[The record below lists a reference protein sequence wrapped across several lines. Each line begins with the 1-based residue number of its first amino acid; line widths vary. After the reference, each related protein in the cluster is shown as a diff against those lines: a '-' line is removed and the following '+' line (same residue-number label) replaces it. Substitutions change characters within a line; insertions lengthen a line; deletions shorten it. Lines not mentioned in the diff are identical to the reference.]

1 MGTYDGAE
9 ATDIDG
15 LFILNKMKKFNLN
28 IGLYR
33 DDGLGV
39 SNLTNRRIN
48 KVSSSIVMAWNHT
61 WSQTIH

>member
-1 MGTYDGAE
+1 MGAFDGAE
-9 ATDIDG
+9 ATDIVG

-48 KVSSSIVMAWNHT
+48 KVSSSIVMA
-61 WSQTIH
+61 